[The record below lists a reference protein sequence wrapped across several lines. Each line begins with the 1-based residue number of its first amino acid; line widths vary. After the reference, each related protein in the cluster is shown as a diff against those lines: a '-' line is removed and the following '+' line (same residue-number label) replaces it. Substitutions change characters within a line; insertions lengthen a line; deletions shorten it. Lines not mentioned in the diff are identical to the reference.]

1 MEEKRELTYKI
12 TDLER
17 ALKEM
22 KAKNSEMIKKNKA
35 IEEREAK
42 LSQTLKP
49 RLNQAIEQQRYI
61 ADFFNQIKEDTELLP
76 QIFRAEA
83 AVREKSQ
90 RAQLQAERNAKEAMD
105 QMGELQTRISNL
117 EKDKARAMQLSMRAI
132 AARSNIK

>member
-76 QIFRAEA
+76 
-83 AVREKSQ
+83 
-90 RAQLQAERNAKEAMD
+90 
-105 QMGELQTRISNL
+105 
-117 EKDKARAMQLSMRAI
+117 
-132 AARSNIK
+132 